1 MSPVARHR
9 SSQPSPRAHGT
20 TKPGPSRPVVVGVDG
35 SAGALDALD
44 WAAAEAAARHRPLQ
58 VVHVIP
64 WPAAVDPMGVATA
77 ACYHGRLAAA
87 EEVLEEAVSPA
98 VLIAPE
104 SPVTPH
110 LVTGSAGGVLLERS
124 LGAELLV
131 LGRRSG
137 PRRHLL
143 SPSLD
148 AKVVAHAR
156 CPVAVIGPFLILPA
170 GPSAAR
176 VVVGVDRS
184 PQSNAAIGYAYR
196 AAAQR
201 GIGLT
206 AVHAWTARGA
216 VDLDG
221 VIGDVGA
228 TEEAERQVLD
238 RAVDGWERWFP
249 GVSVHTRLVR
259 GCPARALITESAGAA
274 LTVVGFHSR
283 TGVRRVVTGGVGQTL
298 IRQARGPV
306 AVVRPTS

>member
-1 MSPVARHR
+1 VAESLDGWVDHAGRPWARALLLRVRHR
-9 SSQPSPRAHGT
+9 AREREVGLPGPFATDCVNTIAPGVEPEFPGDESIERRPRAYCRWNGAVMVHRAQ
-20 TKPGPSRPVVVGVDG
+20 RPDIGVAHVV
-35 SAGALDALD
+35 
-44 WAAAEAAARHRPLQ
+44 
-58 VVHVIP
+58 P

-124 LGAELLV
+124 LGADLLV

-170 GPSAAR
+170 VPRQPGWWWASTGPRGRTLPSATRTALR
-176 VVVGVDRS
+176 RS
-184 PQSNAAIGYAYR
+184 
-196 AAAQR
+196 
-201 GIGLT
+201 
-206 AVHAWTARGA
+206 
-216 VDLDG
+216 
-221 VIGDVGA
+221 
-228 TEEAERQVLD
+228 EASD
-238 RAVDGWERWFP
+238 
-249 GVSVHTRLVR
+249 
-259 GCPARALITESAGAA
+259 
-274 LTVVGFHSR
+274 
-283 TGVRRVVTGGVGQTL
+283 
-298 IRQARGPV
+298 
-306 AVVRPTS
+306 